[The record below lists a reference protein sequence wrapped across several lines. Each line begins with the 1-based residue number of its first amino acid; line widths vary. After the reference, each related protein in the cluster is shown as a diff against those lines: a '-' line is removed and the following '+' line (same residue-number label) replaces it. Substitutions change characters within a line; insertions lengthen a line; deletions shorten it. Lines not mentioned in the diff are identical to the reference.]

1 MATISGAA
9 LCAVVATLFWTGL
22 GFALTRR
29 LVPAVLAL
37 PLAPAIGFAVHSAV
51 VLPVFFFVPFTPAA
65 IGAVAVLILA
75 VAVIVSSRNAPLSG
89 EKRAP
94 HVPAWSYGLAALLAM
109 ASAAAVLPKLTG
121 DAVLL
126 ADPIFD
132 HAKVALIDDMAR
144 LGVPPGNPFFADE
157 GRPFAYYYLW
167 HFGAAEV
174 ARLLGRSG
182 WDADAG
188 LTWFSAFAS
197 LAAMMGLAVWLARR
211 ASAAPLAVVFAATAS
226 ARYLLWDL
234 FGAEN
239 VDAVLSRPAG
249 FAGFVFQSAWVPQH
263 IISAALV
270 MVAICLIAQ
279 LAHHRNTLVIITLG
293 LVAAAG
299 FESSTW
305 IGGFAFA
312 ASALFAV
319 PLLLFA
325 IGQSE
330 RRQFLGALAA
340 AAIIAAAVATPLLRD
355 QFAAVATRSTGSPIA
370 VEPHDVFGEAA
381 PAWLGLLD
389 LPGFWLVFLPLEL
402 AAIYIPGIIALVAFL
417 AGPGPDPDRRRTV
430 LALAALAAASLT
442 VSWLLVSTLADNND
456 LGWRAVLPAAMALT
470 VFSAAG
476 LARWIAARA
485 WTAIAMTAAAILVG
499 LPGMAELIRSDIEGR
514 REVDAILFA
523 QTPEMWA
530 AVRRHAGPG
539 ERVAN
544 NPLFLADMT
553 LWPVDIS
560 WALLADLRSCYAG
573 RELALVY
580 ASLPRPR
587 LDEIDT
593 QFIRVFAGKAQPGDV
608 EDLATKYDCQ
618 LVVLTSAD
626 GAWASDPFLAN
637 PRYRLVEEKLD
648 AWRIYRVAAG
658 GESGNQWRSP

>member
-1 MATISGAA
+1 MATISGAV
-9 LCAVVATLFWTGL
+9 LCAVVATLFWTCL

-29 LVPAVLAL
+29 LVPGRLAL

-51 VLPVFFFVPFTPAA
+51 ALPVFFLVPFTPAA
-65 IGAVAVLILA
+65 IAAVAMLVF
-75 VAVIVSSRNAPLSG
+75 VAAFIASSRIVPPPA
-89 EKRAP
+89 EKGLGWFP
-94 HVPAWSYGLAALLAM
+94 GWSYGLAVLLAM
-109 ASAAAVLPKLTG
+109 VPAAAVLPTLSG
-121 DAVLL
+121 DAVFL
-126 ADPIFD
+126 ADPVFD

-144 LGVPPGNPFFADE
+144 LGLPPGNPFFADG

-182 WDADAG
+182 WEADAG

-197 LAAMMGLAVWLARR
+197 LAAMMGLAMWLARR
-211 ASAAPLAVVFAATAS
+211 ASAAPLAVLFAATAS

-249 FAGFVFQSAWVPQH
+249 FAGFLFQSAWVPQH

-270 MVAICLIAQ
+270 MVAIYLVAQ
-279 LAHHRNTLVIITLG
+279 LAHHRNAATIVTLG

-312 ASALFAV
+312 AGALVAV
-319 PLLLFA
+319 PLLLHA
-325 IGQSE
+325 TE
-330 RRQFLGALAA
+330 RADRWRFLGALAVA
-340 AAIIAAAVATPLLRD
+340 ATVAAVVAAPFLRD
-355 QFAAVATRSTGSPIA
+355 QLGAVAARSTGSPIA
-370 VEPHDVFGEAA
+370 VAPHDVFGEAA
-381 PAWLGLLD
+381 PAWLRRLD
-389 LPGFWLVFLPLEL
+389 PPGFWLVFLPIEF
-402 AAIYIPGIIALVAFL
+402 AAIYIPGVMTLVAFL
-417 AGPGPDPDRRRTV
+417 AGRDLDPDRRRAV
-430 LALAALAAASLT
+430 LALAALALASLT
-442 VSWLLVSTLADNND
+442 ISWLLASTLADNND
-456 LGWRAVLPAAMALT
+456 LSWRAVLPAAMALT

-476 LARWIAARA
+476 LARWITTRA
-485 WTAIAMTAAAILVG
+485 WAPIAVTAAAILVG
-499 LPGMAELIRSDIEGR
+499 LPGAVELIRSDMAGR
-514 REVDAILFA
+514 HEADAKLFA

-560 WALLADLRSCYAG
+560 WALLADRRSCFAG

-580 ASLPRPR
+580 ASLPRPQ
-587 LDEIDT
+587 LEEIDAR
-593 QFIRVFAGKAQPGDV
+593 FIRVFAGKAEPGDI
-608 EDLATKYDCQ
+608 EELATKYDCR

-626 GAWASDPFLAN
+626 GAWASDPFAGD
-637 PRYRLVEEKLD
+637 PRYRLVEEKLG
-648 AWRIYRVAAG
+648 AWRIYRVVAG
-658 GESGNQWRSP
+658 E

>member
-9 LCAVVATLFWTGL
+9 LCAAVATLFWTGL

-29 LVPAVLAL
+29 LVPAALAL
-37 PLAPAIGFAVHSAV
+37 PLAPATGFAVHGAV
-51 VLPVFFFVPFTPAA
+51 ALPVFFFVPFTAA
-65 IGAVAVLILA
+65 SIGVLAALA
-75 VAVIVSSRNAPLSG
+75 LTAAVIASQGSAPH
-89 EKRAP
+89 EPKPPA

-109 ASAAAVLPKLTG
+109 VPAAAVLPKLSG
-121 DAVLL
+121 DAVFL

-144 LGVPPGNPFFADE
+144 LGLPPGNPFFADE

-182 WDADAG
+182 WEADAG
-188 LTWFSAFAS
+188 LTWFSAFAL
-197 LAAMMGLAVWLARR
+197 LAAMMGLAAWLARR
-211 ASAAPLAVVFAATAS
+211 ASAAPLAVLFAATAS

-249 FAGFVFQSAWVPQH
+249 FAGFLFQSAWVPQH
-263 IISAALV
+263 IISAALA
-270 MVAICLIAQ
+270 MIAIYLVAQ
-279 LAHHRNTLVIITLG
+279 LARRSAATVVMLG

-312 ASALFAV
+312 ASALVAV
-319 PLLLFA
+319 PLLLVA
-325 IGQSE
+325 SE
-330 RRQFLGALAA
+330 RNERWRFLGALAA
-340 AAIIAAAVATPLLRD
+340 AAIVAAVVVAPFVRDQLAAVA
-355 QFAAVATRSTGSPIA
+355 ARSTGSPVA
-370 VEPHDVFGEAA
+370 VMPHDVFGEAA
-381 PAWLGLLD
+381 PAWLRVLD
-389 LPGFWLVFLPLEL
+389 PPGFWLVFLPIEL
-402 AAIYIPGIIALVAFL
+402 AAIYVPGVMALVAFL
-417 AGPGPDPDRRRTV
+417 AGRGLDPDRRRGV
-430 LALAALAAASLT
+430 LALAALAVASLAI
-442 VSWLLVSTLADNND
+442 SWLLASTLADNND
-456 LGWRAVLPAAMALT
+456 LGWRALLPAAMALT

-485 WTAIAMTAAAILVG
+485 WTAVAVTAAAILVG
-499 LPGMAELIRSDIEGR
+499 LPGTAELVRSDVTGR
-514 REVDAILFA
+514 READAKLFA
-523 QTPEMWA
+523 QTPDMWA
-530 AVRRHAGPG
+530 AVRRHVGPRD
-539 ERVAN
+539 RVAN

-560 WALLADLRSCYAG
+560 WALLADRRSCFAG

-587 LDEIDT
+587 LDEIDA
-593 QFIRVFAGKAQPGDV
+593 QVIRIFAGKAEPGDI
-608 EDLATKYDCQ
+608 EDLATKYDCR

-626 GAWASDPFLAN
+626 GAWASDPFATD
-637 PRYRLVEEKLD
+637 PRYRLVEEKPG
-648 AWRIYRVAAG
+648 AWRIYRV
-658 GESGNQWRSP
+658 GEGEQ

>member
-1 MATISGAA
+1 MATIFGAV
-9 LCAVVATLFWTGL
+9 LCAAVATLFWTCL
-22 GFALTRR
+22 GFTLTRR
-29 LVPAVLAL
+29 LVPGRLAL
-37 PLAPAIGFAVHSAV
+37 PFAPAVGFAVHSALA
-51 VLPVFFFVPFTPAA
+51 LPVFFFVPFTSTA
-65 IGAVAVLILA
+65 IAAVAMVVLA
-75 VAVIVSSRNAPLSG
+75 VAVVASSHIVPPPAEKPLPWFPG
-89 EKRAP
+89 
-94 HVPAWSYGLAALLAM
+94 WSYGLAALLAM
-109 ASAAAVLPKLTG
+109 APAAAVLPKLAG

-132 HAKVALIDDMAR
+132 HAKVALIDDMVR
-144 LGVPPGNPFFADE
+144 LGLPPGNPFFADG

-182 WDADAG
+182 WEADAG

-197 LAAMMGLAVWLARR
+197 LAAMMGLAMRLSRR
-211 ASAAPLAVVFAATAS
+211 ASAAPLAVLFAATAS

-249 FAGFVFQSAWVPQH
+249 FAGFLFQSAWVPQH

-270 MVAICLIAQ
+270 MIAIYLIAQ
-279 LAHHRNTLVIITLG
+279 LAHHRSAATVVTLG
-293 LVAAAG
+293 LVTAAG

-312 ASALFAV
+312 ASALVAV

-325 IGQSE
+325 SE
-330 RRQFLGALAA
+330 RNERWRFLGALAA
-340 AAIIAAAVATPLLRD
+340 AAIIAVVVAAPFVRD
-355 QFAAVATRSTGSPIA
+355 QFAAVAARSTGSPIA
-370 VEPHDVFGEAA
+370 VIRHDVFGEAA
-381 PAWLGLLD
+381 PVWLRALD
-389 LPGFWLVFLPLEL
+389 PPGFWLAFLPVEL
-402 AAIYIPGIIALVAFL
+402 VAIYIPGVMALWAFL
-417 AGPGPDPDRRRTV
+417 ADRGLAPDRRRAV
-430 LALAALAAASLT
+430 LALAALAVASLSI
-442 VSWLLVSTLADNND
+442 SWLLASTLADNND

-485 WTAIAMTAAAILVG
+485 WTAVAVTAVAILVG
-499 LPGMAELIRSDIEGR
+499 LPGAAELVRSDVMGR
-514 REVDAILFA
+514 READARLFA

-530 AVRRHAGPG
+530 SMRRHAGPG

-544 NPLFLADMT
+544 NPLFLAEMT

-560 WALLADLRSCYAG
+560 WALLANRHSCFAG

-587 LDEIDT
+587 LEEIDA
-593 QFIRVFAGKAQPGDV
+593 QFIRVFAGKAQPGDID
-608 EDLATKYDCQ
+608 DLATKYDCR
-618 LVVLTSAD
+618 LAVLTSAD
-626 GAWASDPFLAN
+626 GAWANDPFAAD
-637 PRYRLVEEKLD
+637 PRFRLVEEKPS
-648 AWRIYRVAAG
+648 AWRIYRVGEG
-658 GESGNQWRSP
+658 GR